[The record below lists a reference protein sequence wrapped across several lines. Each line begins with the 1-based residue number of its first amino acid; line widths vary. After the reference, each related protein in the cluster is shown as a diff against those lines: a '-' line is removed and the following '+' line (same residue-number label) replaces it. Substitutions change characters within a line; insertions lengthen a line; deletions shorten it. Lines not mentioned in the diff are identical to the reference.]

1 MELAYFHSNFVVKH
15 TIDAQLLV
23 MNMVTQKLGAQQRL
37 IIQGNILEVDKEIGE
52 TALEVH
58 LPMGDHLIL
67 EAHLPMGD
75 HPILVDLLTME
86 EVVFHLETNLAY
98 FHSNFVVKHTIDAQ
112 LMVMNLVT
120 QNLGAQLRLILQGNI
135 LEVDKEIGK
144 TVDSSKTL

>member
-1 MELAYFHSNFVVKH
+1 VIIFHIVQKTHTNKHVV
-15 TIDAQLLV
+15 
-23 MNMVTQKLGAQQRL
+23 NL
-37 IIQGNILEVDKEIGE
+37 III
-52 TALEVH
+52 LEVH
-58 LPMGDHLIL
+58 LPIGHHLIL
-67 EAHLPMGD
+67 EAQGD